1 MKLKKMGLALV
12 AVLALGAVM
21 ASSAFAAA
29 TTTDVKWYTGAEP
42 GTPLKENWEK

>member
-21 ASSAFAAA
+21 ASSMR
-29 TTTDVKWYTGAEP
+29 VIV
-42 GTPLKENWEK
+42 TP